1 MRLEDAVKVNQFRN
15 ESQKAIINLYYTNG
29 LVSGQFK
36 NILKPHGITP
46 QQYNILRILKGQQP
60 NPVRIGMVKERLI
73 DRNAD
78 VTRLVERLIKKG
90 LLNRKVC
97 EEDRR
102 QQHLEITSNG
112 LSVLSTIEKDVIDFE
127 NATQRLSQEEL
138 QQFNALMD
146 KLRSA
151 YTDQ

>member
-36 NILKPHGITP
+36 NLLKPHGITP
-46 QQYNILRILKGQQP
+46 QQFNILRILKGQKP
-60 NPVRIGMVKERLI
+60 NPVRIGIVKERLI

-90 LLNRKVC
+90 LLQRKVC

-102 QQHLEITSNG
+102 QQHLVITDEG
-112 LSVLSTIEKDVIDFE
+112 EKILSSIEKEVASFE
-127 NATQRLSQEEL
+127 DATKILTEKEL
-138 QQFNALMD
+138 AQFNTLMD